1 MSNNDII
8 KKKKRCSPLLTF
20 QTRDLSHPTRST
32 IHEKNYEI
40 QSLEN
45 EMLKDEIE
53 NKIQNKI

>member
-8 KKKKRCSPLLTF
+8 NKNKTKKKRCSPLLTF

-53 NKIQNKI
+53 NKI